1 MDHSRIVIQFI
12 SPGVDVTSFSSTAP
26 IRPITTSR
34 PSRLGTIAKAR
45 TGTTR
50 PRGSQTIAD
59 CCSTTGVVLAAACRV
74 TATRS
79 CLRSRNR
86 VSVNSIGDR
95 FSIHVRYAWMSSP
108 HAGSRPFTRPLNEVS
123 AWSAASQF
131 RYSHRCTCGAPWRTW
146 RITSVLRQSTYCTV
160 RAVRLKCC
168 SLPNRASPRL
178 DAGKAC
184 PASSLGD
191 IWMMLSS
198 K

>member
-160 RAVRLKCC
+160 RASERC
-168 SLPNRASPRL
+168 AQG
-178 DAGKAC
+178 A
-184 PASSLGD
+184 
-191 IWMMLSS
+191 LSA
-198 K
+198 